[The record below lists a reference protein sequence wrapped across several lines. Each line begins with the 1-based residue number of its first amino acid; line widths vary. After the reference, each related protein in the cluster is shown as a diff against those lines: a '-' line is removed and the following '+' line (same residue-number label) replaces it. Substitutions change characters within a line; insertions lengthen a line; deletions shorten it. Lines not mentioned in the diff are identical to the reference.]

1 MPRLLELN
9 DLHVEF
15 STDSGTV
22 KAVDGVSYGVDLGET
37 LAIVGESGCGKSVSA
52 LSIMGL
58 LPKPAGKVLGGQVLF
73 NGADLLTYSNSEMRR
88 IRGREIAMV
97 FQEPMTSLNP
107 LLTIGRQLTESL
119 ELHMGMDAAQA
130 RTRVL
135 ELMDMVEIT
144 DAPRR
149 LSQYPHHLS
158 GGMMI
163 GITSAYVGGKFDL
176 VVQRFVDTMMGF
188 PGLVVVLI
196 MVVALGP
203 SLFNVTLA
211 IAVNYFDKVIRLA
224 RSSALSVKEEQYVLA
239 ATAVG
244 ARTWRIIYRYITPNS
259 LAPVFVLATQ
269 QLGTAIVIEASLSFL
284 GLGVQPPNPSWGN
297 MLQAAA
303 KSNMEL
309 APWLAIFPGA
319 ALALV
324 TFSFAV
330 FGDALRDVLDPRM
343 RGT

>member
-22 KAVDGVSYGVDLGET
+22 KAVDGVSYSVDLGET

-158 GGMMI
+158 GGMR
-163 GITSAYVGGKFDL
+163 
-176 VVQRFVDTMMGF
+176 QRV
-188 PGLVVVLI
+188 
-196 MVVALGP
+196 
-203 SLFNVTLA
+203 
-211 IAVNYFDKVIRLA
+211 
-224 RSSALSVKEEQYVLA
+224 
-239 ATAVG
+239 
-244 ARTWRIIYRYITPNS
+244 
-259 LAPVFVLATQ
+259 
-269 QLGTAIVIEASLSFL
+269 
-284 GLGVQPPNPSWGN
+284 
-297 MLQAAA
+297 ML
-303 KSNMEL
+303 
-309 APWLAIFPGA
+309 
-319 ALALV
+319 ALALSCRPKVIIADEPTTALDV
-324 TFSFAV
+324 TIQAQILELMKNLTDE
-330 FGDALRDVLDPRM
+330 FGMALIIITHNLGIVARYADTVNIMYAGRVVEGGTAEEIYINPNHPYTRGLMRSVPRPDYPRTAKLEPIEGQPPDLSQLPPGCAFQPRCPNAIGRCAEEAPPLVETSLGHTSACWLSGQLEPM
-343 RGT
+343 APLGS